1 MKNSCIL
8 IAALILFGTTLSAK
22 EKGLANPPSKPL
34 IAYKTIVYTDSTLAN
49 DIANDPTLIDDE
61 SRGFGTELLN
71 VIGNAALGVATG
83 YISSVVDLGVQ
94 AIGQLITMDRRHK
107 QEWMETATNECSYSS
122 SLGTLYSINDFYAH
136 GSDYGALDP
145 NGIQFNGIGCL
156 ATVDKDTSFYVSCHL
171 DRRKLNRIRNHSK
184 FELVVDTIII
194 NPYHSHLPNSPLP
207 LPFSFAERKTF
218 NFKMTIQ
225 LKSSWMDFTP
235 AMHQDEQLGEFVLD
249 IPIDST
255 DINEKGSFVYIRP
268 RGQESRYPLTGE
280 SFIVPRSYMQ
290 IPDDSLGLRDHYGT
304 GQYSLSVMVEESC
317 ELTPEYMKNW
327 RADRRYRKSLATGK
341 GKQTSFNEVW
351 KTITHQTWDE
361 SLQAWVVT
369 ILKAP
374 ADYSIKTMNEQL
386 KLKSKKQ

>member
-1 MKNSCIL
+1 MKNVFVLLS
-8 IAALILFGTTLSAK
+8 ALLLWSASVSAK
-22 EKGLANPPSKPL
+22 EKTPENHPSKPL
-34 IAYKTIVYTDSTLAN
+34 IAYKTIVYTDSTLTN
-49 DIANDPTLIDDE
+49 DIAGEAYLKDDE
-61 SRGFGTELLN
+61 SRGFGSDLLN

-83 YISSVVDLGVQ
+83 YISSIVDLGVQ

-107 QEWMETATNECSYSS
+107 QEWMETATKECNYTS

-136 GSDYGALDP
+136 GSEYGALDP

-171 DRRKLNRIRNHSK
+171 DRHKLNRIRDHSK
-184 FELVVDTIII
+184 FELVLDTIII
-194 NPYHSHLPNSPLP
+194 NPYHSHLPNSSLP
-207 LPFSFAERKTF
+207 ISFSFAERKTF

-235 AMHQDEQLGEFVLD
+235 AMHQEEQLGEFVLD

-255 DINEKGSFVYIRP
+255 DVNENGSFVYIRP
-268 RGQESRYPLTGE
+268 RGKEPRYQMTGE

-290 IPDDSLGLRDHYGT
+290 IPDDSLGLRDHFGT

-327 RADRRYRKSLATGK
+327 RADRKYRKSLANGK
-341 GKQTSFNEVW
+341 GKQTSFDEVW

-386 KLKSKKQ
+386 KLK